1 MCFFVAFSDVS
12 KASLRLSL
20 ALAPRWL
27 GLHAPRGLRGL
38 GSGLGTAGRG
48 LEERQERSQIDMMV
62 LWYYNRDIIGI
73 YIRIII

>member
-1 MCFFVAFSDVS
+1 MFPVGFL
-12 KASLRLSL
+12 KAVIV

-48 LEERQERSQIDMMV
+48 LEERQERSEIDMMV
-62 LWYYNRDIIGI
+62 VVMLLQ
-73 YIRIII
+73 